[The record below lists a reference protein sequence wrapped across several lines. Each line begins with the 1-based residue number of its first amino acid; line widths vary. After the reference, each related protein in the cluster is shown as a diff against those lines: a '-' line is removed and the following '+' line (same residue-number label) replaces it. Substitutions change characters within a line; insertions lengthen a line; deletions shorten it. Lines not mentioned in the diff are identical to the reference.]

1 MGIKDFLAG
10 TAGGFCGKFLDY
22 PFDTVKVLMQTEN
35 VGSVGTKSNTGALH
49 VIRNVYTENGIRG
62 FYKGISAPLIGSM
75 AENALLFTSY
85 TAFKGVLGYK
95 EGGPDLPWISLA
107 TAGAGAGGIVPLVL
121 TPVEL
126 IKCRM
131 QVQNARPG
139 QFKAYNNTMDCIA
152 KTIREEGVAKGLY
165 RGNLSTMLREIPGN
179 FCWYGVYEGF
189 CMLNIPDGGTKA
201 DVGPLVHLGGGA
213 MAGVAYWTAFYP
225 ADTVKSQIQTNPEFA
240 DTSFMRTLRSIY
252 ANEGLRGLYR
262 GWGITALRAAPAHA
276 LIFAVYEQTMK
287 TLNKSF

>member
-1 MGIKDFLAG
+1 
-10 TAGGFCGKFLDY
+10 
-22 PFDTVKVLMQTEN
+22 
-35 VGSVGTKSNTGALH
+35 
-49 VIRNVYTENGIRG
+49 
-62 FYKGISAPLIGSM
+62 
-75 AENALLFTSY
+75 
-85 TAFKGVLGYK
+85 
-95 EGGPDLPWISLA
+95 
-107 TAGAGAGGIVPLVL
+107 
-121 TPVEL
+121 
-126 IKCRM
+126 
-131 QVQNARPG
+131 
-139 QFKAYNNTMDCIA
+139 
-152 KTIREEGVAKGLY
+152 
-165 RGNLSTMLREIPGN
+165 
-179 FCWYGVYEGF
+179 
-189 CMLNIPDGGTKA
+189 MLNIPDGGTKA